1 MINSLHKNNLV
12 ILADISC
19 KHSLVYVQDLLKNK
33 LQIRAVFALNF
44 RYISVKS
51 PKNYI
56 QILQNLVNGKSIIKQ
71 YNKSK
76 LLRLCRKNDIE
87 FLQIQ
92 LAGFKDPK
100 LSDHL
105 NKFSDCAFLYTCGGI
120 VPKML
125 LNRYKFLHIHLG
137 WVPLL
142 RGSDCLFYSII
153 YLQKITASLIYM
165 SSKIDKGDVISRMQ
179 MPLFKFKKSDLRIR
193 FRSPKS
199 KYKYITNNIDPKIRS
214 KFLIEFLKNNKIKD
228 FRNIK
233 SNKQEVGN
241 ISNFLWIHPSLYKL
255 CLNIWESNLRSEP
268 LKFDQAIKRMELY

>member
-1 MINSLHKNNLV
+1 MSNYLHKNNLV

-33 LQIRAVFALNF
+33 LQIRAVFNLNF

-56 QILQNLVNGKSIIKQ
+56 QILRNLVNGKSILKQ
-71 YNKSK
+71 YYKRQ

-87 FLQIQ
+87 CLNIQ

-100 LSDHL
+100 LSYHF

-120 VPKML
+120 VPKFL

-142 RGSDCLFYSII
+142 RGSDCMLYSIM
-153 YLQKITASLIYM
+153 YLKKITASLIYM
-165 SSKIDKGDVISRMQ
+165 SSEIDKGDVISRMQ
-179 MPLFKFKKSDLRIR
+179 MPLFNFQKSGLRIR

-199 KYKYITNNIDPKIRS
+199 KYKYITTNIDPIIRS
-214 KFLIEFLKNNKIKD
+214 KFLIEFLKTNKIKD
-228 FRNIK
+228 FRKIK
-233 SNKQEVGN
+233 SNEQEVGN
-241 ISNFLWIHPSLYKL
+241 VSNFLWIHPALYEL
-255 CLNIWESNLRSEP
+255 CLNIWESNLQSEP
-268 LKFDQAIKRMELY
+268 LKFDQAIKHMELY